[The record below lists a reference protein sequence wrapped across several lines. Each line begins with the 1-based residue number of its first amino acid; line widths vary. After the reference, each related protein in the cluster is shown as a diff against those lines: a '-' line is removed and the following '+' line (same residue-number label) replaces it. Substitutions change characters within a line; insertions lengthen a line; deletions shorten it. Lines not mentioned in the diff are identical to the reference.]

1 MFLVQK
7 QKNTTQP
14 EINCN
19 KATHSWQ
26 RGPNSPILW
35 RLPYI
40 AYSPPLPHFFLIL
53 WGGGGGS
60 NCATV
65 IKCVEASKK
74 IV

>member
-1 MFLVQK
+1 MFLLQK
-7 QKNTTQP
+7 QKNTTQL

-40 AYSPPLPHFFLIL
+40 AYSPPPPPFFSFY
-53 WGGGGGS
+53 GGGAGVP
-60 NCATV
+60 TV
-65 IKCVEASKK
+65 QQ
-74 IV
+74 